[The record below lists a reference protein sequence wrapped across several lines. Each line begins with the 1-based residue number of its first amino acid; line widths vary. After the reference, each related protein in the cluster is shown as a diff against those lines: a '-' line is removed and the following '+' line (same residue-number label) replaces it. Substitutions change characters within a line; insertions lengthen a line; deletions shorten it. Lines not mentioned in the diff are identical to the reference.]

1 MKKILAISILILLTS
16 FSANTKDNQ
25 QTEMVYV
32 CSHPSIKCY
41 FSEPCSAY
49 FKMCQTNNGAILKV
63 SVARA
68 KAMKK
73 EKCDCEEK

>member
-41 FSEPCSAY
+41 FLKKVLHKINKNIFLQIKISNYVLDTRISIL
-49 FKMCQTNNGAILKV
+49 FK
-63 SVARA
+63 
-68 KAMKK
+68 
-73 EKCDCEEK
+73 

>member
-1 MKKILAISILILLTS
+1 MKKLLGLILFSVLTS
-16 FSANTKDNQ
+16 FSTNLNNIQ
-25 QTEMVYV
+25 QTEMVFV
-32 CSHPSIKCY
+32 CTHPSIKCY
-41 FSEPCSAY
+41 FSKPCDAY

-73 EKCDCEEK
+73 EKCDCEE

>member
-1 MKKILAISILILLTS
+1 MKKLLAVILFSVFTS
-16 FSANTKDNQ
+16 FSTNLSNIQ
-25 QTEMVYV
+25 QTEMVFV
-32 CSHPSIKCY
+32 CTHPSIKCY
-41 FSEPCSAY
+41 FSKPCDAY

-73 EKCDCEEK
+73 EKCDCEE

>member
-1 MKKILAISILILLTS
+1 MKKILAVSILILFSS
-16 FSANTKDNQ
+16 FSEYTEDFQ

-41 FSEPCSAY
+41 FSEPCDAY

-73 EKCDCEEK
+73 EKCDCEE

>member
-1 MKKILAISILILLTS
+1 MKKLLGVILFSVLTS
-16 FSANTKDNQ
+16 FSTNLNNIQ
-25 QTEMVYV
+25 QTEMVFV
-32 CSHPSIKCY
+32 CTHPSIKCY
-41 FSEPCSAY
+41 FSKPCDAY

-73 EKCDCEEK
+73 EKCDCEE